1 MIHIYGSSAQPATD
15 WTDTHNET
23 PIRIRMDKDAL
34 LWCCCCGKQRP
45 AGDCVVYSYYDGAM
59 TYCAD
64 DKGCKDPKAIAEK
77 RALEFQNRSGAQKAR
92 RSREKISGGG
102 RV

>member
-1 MIHIYGSSAQPATD
+1 
-15 WTDTHNET
+15 
-23 PIRIRMDKDAL
+23 
-34 LWCCCCGKQRP
+34 
-45 AGDCVVYSYYDGAM
+45 M